1 MLQCIRILE
10 SVVDNLLVDV
20 DQYRRYHIHV
30 LSIAPKFIV
39 SIDQSRSPREG
50 DIQQLMIGNSRSFV
64 GVQSFGK
71 LP

>member
-10 SVVDNLLVDV
+10 SVVDNLLVDIE
-20 DQYRRYHIHV
+20 QYRRYHIHV
-30 LSIAPKFIV
+30 LSMAPKFTV
-39 SIDQSRSPREG
+39 STDESRNPREG
-50 DIQQLMIGNSRSFV
+50 DVRQLMIGSSRSFV